1 VPSFKTSKKIKSIQV
16 FRRPVD
22 KVMQGDRCGIC
33 VTNFD
38 SKQFERG
45 IVCAPGYVQYAHA
58 LIINLNR
65 IKHYKSGIHSG
76 AKYHIT
82 IAHETILGRVELF
95 AKLRSSSFS
104 STAAAQG
111 AAFNFNE
118 DYMHIDEYDDQRNGA
133 EQANNKNQDILA
145 YYALVD
151 FTQDGGVGE
160 AADAGVLCVPNSLL
174 IGSKLD
180 TDIHLNQCRIAFYG
194 NVLHMFTNDD
204 FKSATRSQSSSAS
217 AAAAATATTY
227 AASYLSMLRVY
238 KEKSKEGQ
246 VERKHDEN
254 TLIGRSLF
262 KKETNVEL
270 FVGLKVQ
277 LSTGEWGVIESSFGQ
292 SGKFKIRMPSRFVL
306 CSF

>member
-1 VPSFKTSKKIKSIQV
+1 
-16 FRRPVD
+16 
-22 KVMQGDRCGIC
+22 MQGDRCGIC

-82 IAHETILGRVELF
+82 IAHETLLGRVELF
-95 AKLRSSSFS
+95 AKLRSASTSSS
-104 STAAAQG
+104 ASTASPT
-111 AAFNFNE
+111 AFNFNE
-118 DYMHIDEYDDQRNGA
+118 DYLHIDEYDANSNDQ
-133 EQANNKNQDILA
+133 QSKLDIVA
-145 YYALVD
+145 YYALID
-151 FTQDGGVGE
+151 FTHDSSSGGE
-160 AADAGVLCVPNSLL
+160 TAGVLCVSNSLL

-204 FKSATRSQSSSAS
+204 FKITPKNNATASTMTTTSAS
-217 AAAAATATTY
+217 S
-227 AASYLSMLRVY
+227 SYLSMLRVY
-238 KEKSKEGQ
+238 KEKHKEGQ
-246 VERKHDEN
+246 IERKHDEH
-254 TLIGRSLF
+254 TLIGRALF
-262 KKETNVEL
+262 KKETNIEL

-277 LSTGEWGVIESSFGQ
+277 LSTGEWGVIEGSFGQ
-292 SGKFKIRMPSRFVL
+292 SGKFKIRMPSRVE
-306 CSF
+306 